1 MVCQQARCAPPWGQ
15 SLLRFAAGVPE
26 IWARRGLSTRNAFA
40 MMVASGVP
48 TRVASWALFLSPG
61 IYKDT
66 AVTVTGLGTKLH
78 SCLRSRTR
86 SYYGSGRSCMVPAN
100 ARLAWRG
107 LEQPE
112 LQSSVAVSATRIFS
126 PTGPLPTPMR
136 SSLRLDKHYIAPGG
150 LAERSA
156 AIARSFS
163 VTGSTPAPSA
173 ELHQELLNLN
183 NDTVEAETLGG
194 SANMTPTSPFPSK
207 TSTRGGG
214 TPGVCSVVWRRH
226 ALK

>member
-1 MVCQQARCAPPWGQ
+1 M
-15 SLLRFAAGVPE
+15 
-26 IWARRGLSTRNAFA
+26 
-40 MMVASGVP
+40 
-48 TRVASWALFLSPG
+48 
-61 IYKDT
+61 
-66 AVTVTGLGTKLH
+66 TVTGLGIKLH

-86 SYYGSGRSCMVPAN
+86 SYYGSGRWCLVPAN

-112 LQSSVAVSATRIFS
+112 LQSHVAVSATRIFS
-126 PTGPLPTPMR
+126 PTGSLPTRMR
-136 SSLRLDKHYIAPGG
+136 SSLSRDKHFLASGG

-156 AIARSFS
+156 AVARSFS
-163 VTGSTPAPSA
+163 ITGSTPTPSA

-194 SANMTPTSPFPSK
+194 SAHKTPTSPFPFK

-226 ALK
+226 ALT

>member
-1 MVCQQARCAPPWGQ
+1 
-15 SLLRFAAGVPE
+15 
-26 IWARRGLSTRNAFA
+26 
-40 MMVASGVP
+40 
-48 TRVASWALFLSPG
+48 
-61 IYKDT
+61 
-66 AVTVTGLGTKLH
+66 VTVTGVGIKLH
-78 SCLRSRTR
+78 SCLRSRTG
-86 SYYGSGRSCMVPAN
+86 SYYGSGRWCLVTAN
-100 ARLAWRG
+100 PRLAWRG

-112 LQSSVAVSATRIFS
+112 LQSHVAVSATRIFS
-126 PTGPLPTPMR
+126 PTDSLPTRMR
-136 SSLRLDKHYIAPGG
+136 SSLSLDRHYLAPGG

-194 SANMTPTSPFPSK
+194 SAKKTPTSPFPFN